1 MICVM
6 PSLGRRAALV
16 LASLACLGWFAPPGA
31 AGGTL
36 RVLTTLPPL
45 QSIAADIVG
54 DHGRVE
60 NWLAGGGDPH
70 DFQFTARDLRRL
82 RETDVLIVNG
92 LGLETWL
99 QRALERAGKPP
110 QLRVVEAAAGI
121 PASALIS
128 GECAEHDHAGHAH
141 QHAVNPHVWL
151 DPVLVQH
158 LVTNIWRAVAAAD
171 PAHAAGYQRNAE
183 DLLGRLRALD
193 EEFVRRLEPVR
204 RQAFITY
211 HDAFP
216 YLVRRYQL
224 RQVGVVEESA
234 EVEPSARHLSA
245 LAATTRAE
253 GVRVMF
259 VEPGAPRRLAQRLAD
274 DLGLKLA
281 ALDPLEKSIGAG
293 PGAYE
298 AAMRRNLDA
307 LVLALQPAVP

>member
-6 PSLGRRAALV
+6 HPFACC
-16 LASLACLGWFAPPGA
+16 LALACLGWFAPLVA
-31 AGGTL
+31 AAPL

-54 DHGRVE
+54 DHGQVD

-99 QRALERAGKPP
+99 QRALERAGKPER
-110 QLRVVEAAAGI
+110 LRIVEAAAGL
-121 PASALIS
+121 PEGRLIA
-128 GECAEHDHAGHAH
+128 GACPDHDHAGHDH
-141 QHAVNPHVWL
+141 HHAVNPHVWL

-158 LVTNIWRAVAAAD
+158 MVTNIWHAVAAAD
-171 PAHAAGYQRNAE
+171 PENAAGYERNAE
-183 DLLGRLRALD
+183 ALLGRLRVLD
-193 EEFVRRLEPVR
+193 GEFVRRLEPVR

-224 RQVGVVEESA
+224 RQAGVVEETA

-245 LAATTRAE
+245 LAATTRAD

-259 VEPGAPRRLAQRLAD
+259 IEPGAPRRLAQRLASD
-274 DLGLKLA
+274 WSLELA
-281 ALDPLEKSIGAG
+281 TLDPLEKSAGAG

-298 AAMRRNLDA
+298 AAMRRNLEA
-307 LVLALQPAVP
+307 LVAALQPVPP